1 MITADIVGER
11 ARITPDKTA
20 LVYVPTGERFTYQE
34 LNERAIRCARLWTD
48 VCGLKQGDRV
58 AILAQN
64 SVEFLDAFL
73 AAAKSG
79 VILVP
84 LSTRYTPNEIEYI
97 LRDSGARALHYE
109 EEFSENIRALK
120 RMVRVRH
127 WIALGEPPAG
137 VPPGHLSYKSCVIA
151 LSSAGWQPPEC
162 DPEDTHCLFYTSGTT
177 GKPRG
182 VVTPHRMIAWNAYNT
197 VLNWEVRADDV
208 SSIFTPLYHAGGL
221 CTLLVPTLAAGGT
234 AVLHRGFDAAEIWRA
249 VEKEKCTL
257 AVGVPTAWK
266 MLADAPE
273 FETVDLNHVR
283 WFLCGGAPL
292 PVPLIGIYQQRG
304 VVFKQGYGLTEV
316 GVNCFAMTAED
327 AAAKAGS
334 LGKPV
339 MFTEVRLVD
348 AEGRDVPR
356 GEVGELWFRGPH
368 VCRGYWHNPEATA
381 AALDKKGWFR
391 TGDQAL
397 CDEDGYYYVVGR
409 TIDMFISGGVNVYPA
424 EVERELEQHPGIQ
437 ETAVIGVHHPTWG
450 EVGVAFIVTRPGQ
463 NLTDE
468 LLAEF
473 LSERLAKYKI
483 PKEFFFVEALPRN
496 AYGKI
501 AKAEL
506 REKYET
512 VKAAGAGIV

>member
-1 MITADIVGER
+1 MAMFQLDPQSIAARVRTSDTVTPLPTFAASVCRGIVG
-11 ARITPDKTA
+11 
-20 LVYVPTGERFTYQE
+20 FT
-34 LNERAIRCARLWTD
+34 I
-48 VCGLKQGDRV
+48 VSV
-58 AILAQN
+58 AG
-64 SVEFLDAFL
+64 FL
-73 AAAKSG
+73 
-79 VILVP
+79 P
-84 LSTRYTPNEIEYI
+84 WP
-97 LRDSGARALHYE
+97 
-109 EEFSENIRALK
+109 
-120 RMVRVRH
+120 
-127 WIALGEPPAG
+127 
-137 VPPGHLSYKSCVIA
+137 
-151 LSSAGWQPPEC
+151 
-162 DPEDTHCLFYTSGTT
+162 
-177 GKPRG
+177 
-182 VVTPHRMIAWNAYNT
+182 
-197 VLNWEVRADDV
+197 
-208 SSIFTPLYHAGGL
+208 IF
-221 CTLLVPTLAAGGT
+221 
-234 AVLHRGFDAAEIWRA
+234 
-249 VEKEKCTL
+249 
-257 AVGVPTAWK
+257 
-266 MLADAPE
+266 
-273 FETVDLNHVR
+273 
-283 WFLCGGAPL
+283 
-292 PVPLIGIYQQRG
+292 
-304 VVFKQGYGLTEV
+304 
-316 GVNCFAMTAED
+316 
-327 AAAKAGS
+327 
-334 LGKPV
+334 
-339 MFTEVRLVD
+339 
-348 AEGRDVPR
+348 
-356 GEVGELWFRGPH
+356 ELWFRGPH